1 MPRRGGGGA
10 RRVRRTRRRRRRR
23 RILLVGGLVAF
34 GTYKMTTKDA
44 DRVKEHTGTDPE
56 ELTDEELAQAM
67 DQLGIDKQQVTASDK
82 EIAASG
88 DATAPAAATGGA
100 GYMDELQKLADLN
113 KAGVLTDEEF
123 AAKKAEIL
131 GL

>member
-1 MPRRGGGGA
+1 MPRRGGGG

-34 GTYKMTTKDA
+34 GTYKMSTRDA

-67 DQLGIDKQQVTASDK
+67 DQLGIDKQQVTAADQ
-82 EIAASG
+82 EIE
-88 DATAPAAATGGA
+88 ATGGATTPAAATSDP
-100 GYMDELQKLADLN
+100 GYMDELQKLADLH
-113 KAGVLTDEEF
+113 KEGILTDEEF
-123 AAKKAEIL
+123 AAKKAQIL